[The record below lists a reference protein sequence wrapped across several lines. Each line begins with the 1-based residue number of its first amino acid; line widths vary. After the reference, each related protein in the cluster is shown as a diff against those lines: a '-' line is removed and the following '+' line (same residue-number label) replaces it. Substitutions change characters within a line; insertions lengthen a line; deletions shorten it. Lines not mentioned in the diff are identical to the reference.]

1 MKMLDNNAQLLS
13 SEIFCSIVNRMT
25 DGILLA
31 SQGKKLLYANAAAKS
46 ILQIPDSI
54 ADEQTRECL
63 ESLFVGLAQHATE
76 KSDSPLVDREEVKLM
91 LESGKHIW
99 VETTAT
105 KLNVGGQEYM
115 LLQLRDI
122 TALKDMESRLY
133 EEATTDFLSGLAN
146 RRQFRRLLDEHAQ
159 EQLCMAVVD
168 VDHFKNIN
176 DEFGHAVGD
185 NAIRFVAEKLTD
197 FFSNEICV
205 ARLGGEEFGVVLSVE
220 DRDSAERLF
229 ELFRSAVETGTFCK
243 GDVKI
248 TVSIGVAFSQEN
260 TDIYDLL
267 VNADKALYESKN
279 AGRNKLTIHGN

>member
-1 MKMLDNNAQLLS
+1 MKMLDNNTQLLS
-13 SEIFCSIVNRMT
+13 SEIFCSIVDRLT

-31 SQGKKLLYANAAAKS
+31 SEGKKLVYANAAAKS

-54 ADEQTRECL
+54 ADSQTQECL
-63 ESLFVGLAQHATE
+63 QALFVGLAQSATE
-76 KSDSPLVDREEVKLM
+76 NPESPLVDREEVKLM
-91 LESGKHIW
+91 LGSSHIW
-99 VETTAT
+99 VETTVTNLAI
-105 KLNVGGQEYM
+105 GSQEYM
-115 LLQLRDI
+115 MLQLRDI
-122 TALKDMESRLY
+122 TTLKDMESRLY

-159 EQLCMAVVD
+159 EQLCMAVID
-168 VDHFKNIN
+168 VDHFKRIN
-176 DEFGHAVGD
+176 DDFGHAVGD

-220 DRDSAERLF
+220 DRDCAEQLF
-229 ELFRSAVETGTFCK
+229 ESFRSAVETGTFCD

-248 TVSIGVAFSQEN
+248 TVSIGLAFSQEN
-260 TDIYDLL
+260 TDIYELL

-279 AGRNKLTIHGN
+279 AGRNKLTIHAD